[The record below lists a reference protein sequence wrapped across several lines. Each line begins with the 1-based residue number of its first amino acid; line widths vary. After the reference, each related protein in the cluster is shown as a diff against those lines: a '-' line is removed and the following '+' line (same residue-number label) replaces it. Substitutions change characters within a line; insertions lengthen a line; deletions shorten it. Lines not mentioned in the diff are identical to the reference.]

1 MSKKPGDGVGVSI
14 EIADAALR
22 ALFRGLPEARVKA
35 LVTSVREEAAEGTL
49 ATSVNPDA
57 FLYAVWISSPPL
69 VLSLTC
75 SEFSYCVLS
84 YDACGINR
92 PF

>member
-57 FLYAVWISSPPL
+57 FLYAVWIDSPIASISHVLRVL
-69 VLSLTC
+69 VLRAELR
-75 SEFSYCVLS
+75 CVW
-84 YDACGINR
+84 N
-92 PF
+92 

>member
-1 MSKKPGDGVGVSI
+1 MNKKPGDGVGVSI

-57 FLYAVWISSPPL
+57 FLYAVWIR
-69 VLSLTC
+69 
-75 SEFSYCVLS
+75 FSH
-84 YDACGINR
+84 
-92 PF
+92 